1 MVHPEL
7 IRRLQ
12 MTKNVNAVACLPW
25 QQCLRKSTIVRHFD
39 IFWSFSAVVQSDR
52 IFFGADSLVSG
63 STMVAEET
71 ASLDVCTKQ
80 HAPLQ

>member
-39 IFWSFSAVVQSDR
+39 IFVVQSDR